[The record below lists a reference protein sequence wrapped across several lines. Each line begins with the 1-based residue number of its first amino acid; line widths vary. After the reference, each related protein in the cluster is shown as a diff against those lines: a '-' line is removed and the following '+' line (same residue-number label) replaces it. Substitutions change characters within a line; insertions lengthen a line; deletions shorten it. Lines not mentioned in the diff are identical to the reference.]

1 MLTFAR
7 RPSWHWNEC
16 CSIHKAR
23 AMDKTNYDVV
33 IVGAGVA
40 GLYAALELPRNMKVL
55 ILAKERLDI
64 SNSYLAQGGIAAAI
78 GKRDKKKYHIR
89 DTMKAGAGIN
99 EIEAVETIVNE
110 AENNID
116 ELHELGV
123 AFDKES
129 GEIALTK
136 EGGHSR
142 FRILHIDGD
151 ATGKG
156 LVQALLVEVQKR
168 ENLELM
174 RAFCED
180 LIIEDGACAGIKV
193 LGAGGEAEIR
203 CQRLLIATGGIGA
216 VYGITTN
223 AMGATGDGI
232 AMAKRAGAVIKDMEF
247 VQFHPTVY
255 YTDEKRRFLIS
266 EAVRGEGALLRNEKN
281 IRFMPPIDKRAELA
295 PRDVVSR
302 AIYEELKH
310 QELPYVYLDAT
321 CIDEDHLLK
330 RFPNIFERCLEYG
343 QDMRRDMIPVSPA
356 QHYGIGGIRTDLLGR
371 TSIKRLYACG
381 ESACTGVHGANRLAS
396 NSLLEALV
404 FAKRAAGDI
413 QECIECAGTYPPLD
427 WHHVD
432 LEARRDYRE
441 DRIAL
446 QETMTQE
453 AGIVRTVK
461 GMQKGLKKIKKLR
474 EVWEQCNGHNRASLE
489 MRNLIIVS
497 ECILEAAIRREKSV
511 GTHFVEES
519 DE

>member
-1 MLTFAR
+1 MK
-7 RPSWHWNEC
+7 NN
-16 CSIHKAR
+16 
-23 AMDKTNYDVV
+23 NYDVV
-33 IVGAGVA
+33 IIGAGVA
-40 GLYAALELPRNMKVL
+40 GLYAALELPREMKVL
-55 ILAKERLDI
+55 VLAKERLEI

-78 GKRDKKKYHIR
+78 GKRDKKQYHIQ
-89 DTMKAGAGIN
+89 DTINAGSGIN
-99 EIEAVETIVNE
+99 EYEAVETIVNE
-110 AENNID
+110 AEKNID

-156 LVQALLVEVQKR
+156 LVRALMIEVQKR
-168 ENLELM
+168 DNLEIM

-180 LIIEDGACAGIKV
+180 LIIEDGACVGIRL

-203 CQRLLIATGGIGA
+203 CQRLMIATGGIGA

-223 AMGATGDGI
+223 ALGATGDGI
-232 AMAKRAGAVIKDMEF
+232 AMAKQAGAIIKDMEF

-255 YTDEKRRFLIS
+255 YSDEKRRFLIS

-281 IRFMPPIDKRAELA
+281 ERFMPPIDKRAELA
-295 PRDVVSR
+295 PRDIVSR

-310 QELPYVYLDAT
+310 QELPHVFLDAT
-321 CIDEDHLLK
+321 CIPEKHLLK
-330 RFPNIFERCLEYG
+330 RFPSIFERCMEYG
-343 QDMRRDMIPVSPA
+343 QDMRKDMIPVSPA

-371 TSIKRLYACG
+371 TSIDNLYACG

-396 NSLLEALV
+396 NSLLEAVV
-404 FAKRAAGDI
+404 FAKRAAKDI
-413 QECIECAGTYPPLD
+413 QDNIKSDTEYAPLE
-427 WHHVD
+427 WKQID
-432 LEARRDYRE
+432 LESKHDYDD
-441 DRIAL
+441 DRILL
-446 QETMTQE
+446 QETMTAE
-453 AGIVRTVK
+453 AGIVRTEK
-461 GMQKGLKKIKKLR
+461 GMRLGLRKIAELR
-474 EVWEQCNGHNRASLE
+474 KIWEECDGKNRASLE

-497 ECILEAAIRREKSV
+497 ECILEAAIERQESV